1 MTSIFISSL
10 NCPSCSVTN
19 SFERYDRIDVS
30 KTPQFRTSLI
40 DWELFKYTCNHCG
53 HQLIIYYPTLYVD
66 EDKKAIIQYLPSNC
80 SDLGS
85 VTSIKE
91 LAVEFDISK
100 YKFRVVTNLEDF
112 VEKVQIFSEGMDDKA
127 IEFMKYLKSP
137 NEEEDIMFSYDHMVF
152 TKVGPVAYQFIFID
166 QKEVVASLNFSSES
180 YLDALV
186 EVADAGEG
194 EFVIDKDWAE
204 KFARQR

>member
-10 NCPSCSVTN
+10 NCPSCGEAN

-30 KTPQFRTSLI
+30 KTPQFRTALI
-40 DWELFKYTCNHCG
+40 DWELFKFTCNHCG
-53 HQLIIYYPTLYVD
+53 HQVIIDYPTIYVD
-66 EDKKAIIQYLPSNC
+66 EENKVIIQYLPSNC

-85 VTSIKE
+85 VSSIKE
-91 LAVEFDISK
+91 LAAELDISK
-100 YKFRVVTNLEDF
+100 YKRRIVTNLEDF

-137 NEEEDIMFSYDHMVF
+137 NEDEDIMFSYEHMVF
-152 TKVGPVAYQFIFID
+152 TKVGPVAYQFMFIN
-166 QKEVVASLNFSSES
+166 QKEAVASLNFSSEL

-186 EVADAGEG
+186 EVAEVGES
-194 EFVIDKDWAE
+194 EYVINMDWAE
-204 KFARQR
+204 KFARKR

>member
-10 NCPSCSVTN
+10 NCPFCDVTN

-30 KTPQFRTSLI
+30 KTPQFTKSII
-40 DWELFKYTCNHCG
+40 DWELFKFTCNHCG
-53 HQLIIYYPTLYVD
+53 HQVIIDYPTIYVD
-66 EDKKAIIQYLPSNC
+66 EENKVIIQYLPSNC

-85 VTSIKE
+85 VSSIKE
-91 LAVEFDISK
+91 LAAELDISK
-100 YKFRVVTNLEDF
+100 YKRRIVTNLEDF

-137 NEEEDIMFSYDHMVF
+137 NEDEDIMFSYEHMVF
-152 TKVGPVAYQFIFID
+152 TKVGPVAYQFMFIN
-166 QKEVVASLNFSSES
+166 QKEAVASLNFSSEL

-186 EVADAGEG
+186 EVAEVGES
-194 EFVIDKDWAE
+194 EYVINMDWAE
-204 KFARQR
+204 KFARKR

>member
-10 NCPSCSVTN
+10 NCSSCGEAN

-30 KTPQFRTSLI
+30 KTPQCRAALI

-53 HQLIIYYPTLYVD
+53 HQVIIDYPTFYAD
-66 EDKKAIIQYLPSNC
+66 EENKVIIQYLPSNC
-80 SDLGS
+80 SDLAS
-85 VTSIKE
+85 VKSIKE
-91 LAVEFDISK
+91 LAATLDITK
-100 YKFRVVTNLEDF
+100 YKYRVVTNLEDF

-137 NEEEDIMFSYDHMVF
+137 KEEEDIMFSYEHMVF
-152 TKVGPVAYQFIFID
+152 TKVGPVAYQFMFIN
-166 QKEVVASLNFSSES
+166 QKEAVASLNFSSKL
-180 YLDALV
+180 YLDALA
-186 EVADAGEG
+186 EVAEAGEC
-194 EFVIDKDWAE
+194 EYYINKDWAE